1 MQVDNSEIQF
11 EDEYGES
18 GFHIRSRKILGE
30 PTTPTMVN
38 FLLNKGIVK
47 NEKQATI
54 ILLICIFVF
63 LGLSIFILR
72 NSLVN
77 DEQLI
82 YVDKYGREIPF
93 EDYIEL
99 INKGQKP

>member
-1 MQVDNSEIQF
+1 MQVDNSDIQF
-11 EDEYGES
+11 EEEYGNTE
-18 GFHIRSRKILGE
+18 FHFKSRKILGE

-54 ILLICIFVF
+54 VLLLCILIF
-63 LGLSIFILR
+63 LGLSVFILR
-72 NSLVN
+72 SALIN

-82 YVDKYGREIPF
+82 YIDKYGREIPF
-93 EDYIEL
+93 DEYINL
-99 INKGQKP
+99 LNKGQKP